1 MIGVKNMPLCAK
13 CKKFMPPEFCEP
25 AEDYDFLC
33 LFCIRDVNEI
43 WYGEGRQQK
52 ATRDE
57 IAMEYAIF
65 TKQLKDKLLDP
76 FAGDKEKRKL
86 VKGETE
92 KESRIIRP
100 Y

>member
-1 MIGVKNMPLCAK
+1 MPLCAK

-33 LFCIRDVNEI
+33 LFCLRDTDVI
-43 WYGEGRQQK
+43 WYGEGQQKK
-52 ATRDE
+52 ATREE
-57 IAMEYAIF
+57 IARDYQMF
-65 TKQLKDKLLDP
+65 TKELKDKLLDP
-76 FAGDKEKRKL
+76 FRGAKEKKKL
-86 VKGETE
+86 VKGITE